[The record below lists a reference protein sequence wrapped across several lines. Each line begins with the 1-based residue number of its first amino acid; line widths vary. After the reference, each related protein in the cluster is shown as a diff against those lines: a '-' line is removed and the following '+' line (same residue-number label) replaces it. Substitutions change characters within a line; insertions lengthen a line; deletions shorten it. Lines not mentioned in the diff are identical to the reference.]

1 MKIGVTS
8 QNYKSITGHAGK
20 SRRFIILKNSV
31 DFVARFTEALEI
43 KDFMD
48 YLGFIRSHP
57 TGEAQMFQKIL
68 KIECLREP
76 Q

>member
-1 MKIGVTS
+1 LLEYGFGW
-8 QNYKSITGHAGK
+8 QNDHHPID
-20 SRRFIILKNSV
+20 FILKNSV

-43 KDFMD
+43 KGFMG

-57 TGEAQMFQKIL
+57 TGEIQMFQKIL

>member
-1 MKIGVTS
+1 MG
-8 QNYKSITGHAGK
+8 
-20 SRRFIILKNSV
+20 
-31 DFVARFTEALEI
+31 
-43 KDFMD
+43 